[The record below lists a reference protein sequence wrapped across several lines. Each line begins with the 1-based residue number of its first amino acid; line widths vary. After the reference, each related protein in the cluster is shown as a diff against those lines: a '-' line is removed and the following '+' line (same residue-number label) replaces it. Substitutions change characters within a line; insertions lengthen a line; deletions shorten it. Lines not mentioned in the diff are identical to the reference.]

1 MRQAIIYVN
10 GIKAGFLEE
19 LVYKTSYSFTYDE
32 SYNGHPVSL
41 TMPLKQ
47 SKYEFNC
54 FPCFLEGLLP
64 EGMMLEV
71 LLKKMKIDRDDMF
84 TQLLILGEDM
94 VGAITARELKG

>member
-47 SKYEFNC
+47 SKYEC
-54 FPCFLEGLLP
+54 KYVVPP
-64 EGMMLEV
+64 
-71 LLKKMKIDRDDMF
+71 
-84 TQLLILGEDM
+84 LG
-94 VGAITARELKG
+94 GIGINN